1 MRRGLGRGRRGPGLL
16 GPRLLGTVART
27 AVVAGT
33 ASAVAGGVSGRQQ
46 EAAHQRQ
53 QGLDA
58 QAQLAALRQQ
68 EQVDTQVAAALAA
81 QAPAAPV
88 APAADDVITRLTQL
102 GELRAAGVLTDE
114 EFAVQKARVLGA

>member
-16 GPRLLGTVART
+16 GPRLLGTVTRT

-68 EQVDTQVAAALAA
+68 EQVDAQVAAALAA
-81 QAPAAPV
+81 QAPA

>member
-68 EQVDTQVAAALAA
+68 EQLDAQVAAALAA
-81 QAPAAPV
+81 QAPA